1 MRADTSKA
9 VTIGLILV
17 IIVGFALLI
26 SRHFFQ
32 LSGIIF
38 EVFTYALSVIALI
51 LAIISVANSVR
62 QARIMNR
69 MVREIHA
76 AITEL
81 KEVTN
86 SNEQIEAQLREEY
99 HMNKVITDVL
109 SEHGIGDTKKTR
121 ALIARKVT
129 RRLKSGRSIVASK

>member
-1 MRADTSKA
+1 MRANTSKA
-9 VTIGLILV
+9 VTIGLIVV
-17 IIVGFALLI
+17 IVVGFALLI

-32 LSGIIF
+32 LSGIVF
-38 EVFTYALSVIALI
+38 EIFTYTLSVIALI

-81 KEVTN
+81 KEVTD
-86 SNEQIEAQLREEY
+86 SNEQIEAKLREEY

-109 SEHGIGDTKKTR
+109 SEHGIGDTKKTC

-129 RRLKSGRSIVASK
+129 RRLKSSQSTVASK